1 MKSGRR
7 AQKRETDD
15 GQAVPRGNKPL
26 VDGSYSNVFAN
37 PSSVLLLQ
45 FESVRTKMSVRE
57 CLSFGGVYMSPAR
70 CASVCLGNRAL
81 SDLLTV
87 IRRYE
92 GVQASDR
99 TFVPLGS
106 EICEPNRPGEECETG
121 LRAARFARV
130 PMDFH
135 GAILLDFDAPSG
147 KPFSREA
154 TS

>member
-1 MKSGRR
+1 MDILMKSGRR

-81 SDLLTV
+81 RIYLPS
-87 IRRYE
+87 
-92 GVQASDR
+92 
-99 TFVPLGS
+99 
-106 EICEPNRPGEECETG
+106 
-121 LRAARFARV
+121 FAGMRE
-130 PMDFH
+130 FKRQI
-135 GAILLDFDAPSG
+135 GPS
-147 KPFSREA
+147 
-154 TS
+154 